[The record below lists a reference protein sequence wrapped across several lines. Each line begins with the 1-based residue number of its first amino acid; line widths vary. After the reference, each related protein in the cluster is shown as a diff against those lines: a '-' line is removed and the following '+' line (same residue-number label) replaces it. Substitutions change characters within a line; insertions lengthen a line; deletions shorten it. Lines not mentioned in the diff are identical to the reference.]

1 MFANELAAMNA
12 IGAAAT
18 PQVGGVTMNNAEP
31 SVFGDS
37 LRAAIEDLQI
47 AVSVVDINE
56 GQKRADV
63 IDRLSSVE

>member
-1 MFANELAAMNA
+1 
-12 IGAAAT
+12 
-18 PQVGGVTMNNAEP
+18 MNNAEP